1 MGRLGDAVIFA
12 SETVAL
18 DVVGATFDRAVEPGE
33 LIVVQGETMRS
44 IRPFGT
50 QPARPCIFEY
60 VYFSRPDSIADDRSV
75 YSVRK
80 AIGAQLAIESPVDA
94 DLVTPVH
101 DLGVPVATGSA
112 ADSNNMLELGIITP
126 I

>member
-1 MGRLGDAVIFA
+1 MAPEGVIACRDPRGIRPLVMGRLGDAVIFA

-80 AIGAQLAIESPVDA
+80 AIGAQLAIERSEEHT
-94 DLVTPVH
+94 LNSSH
-101 DLGVPVATGSA
+101 
-112 ADSNNMLELGIITP
+112 
-126 I
+126 